1 MPRVLPKILLLA
13 WGEAEPIADALDA
26 LPAQVLPTSIA
37 DAAHRLL
44 DPSVAACVLLLSRP
58 ALSEPHFAPLVR
70 ACSQALGRRQD
81 FRLFVHLEG
90 ITRQELDD
98 LAPSSPALADLLD
111 LVQFS
116 QSERPSG
123 SGDLVE
129 NVAAHIERLPAL
141 LTALQF
147 ERWKQLALALVP
159 LSNLALLLAFVAA
172 WWQMTLHPQAM
183 LESAW
188 LPWILASLGV
198 ICYWSLLALGSFG
211 SSLRTGGFFRIVMA
225 AFPLWLISTIPSSKL
240 VENWAFLLAGL
251 CASILLDSSRRMWAQ
266 SRREHIRLSTPRE
279 GALPLAPGPVVG
291 RRWQMLTTAP
301 LLGGE
306 ARVFISYSHAS
317 PWGKKT
323 ALELH
328 AALKV
333 AGVRSFLDAE
343 DIAEGTSWRHKLQRE
358 MGRATVFV
366 AIQDALTSGRY
377 WPNAELLAA
386 LESQRYCGLP
396 TLIILRHA
404 SLAPQQPP
412 ANLLES
418 LLVQKGAVDPSLLR
432 VIDYQPDTPRHLALG
447 LANFNAVSL
456 LNPALAAILQF
467 ILAPVRI
474 VFSTLGTLGPG
485 FAILAGIAWLIFR
498 SLGVDAA
505 GRLQASGWGVALALL
520 GAYWLGFILRL
531 AFASRFELRAAEAPQ
546 VFWVQLLALAALA
559 WVLWGLAPGLS
570 PLWQVYAGIACGF
583 GFLLACDFIAISLP
597 ASGKSRPRLE

>member
-13 WGEAEPIADALDA
+13 WGEAEGAANALDA
-26 LPAQVLPTSIA
+26 LPAQVLPIPFA

-44 DPSVAACVLLLSRP
+44 DPTAAACVLLLSRP
-58 ALSEPHFAPLVR
+58 ALSDPHFAPLVR
-70 ACSQALGRRQD
+70 ACSQALGQRQEY
-81 FRLFVHLEG
+81 RLFVHLVG
-90 ITRQELDD
+90 ISRQELDD

-116 QSERPSG
+116 RSELPPDIA
-123 SGDLVE
+123 DLVE
-129 NVAAHIERLPAL
+129 NVAAHLERLPAL
-141 LTALQF
+141 MNALQF
-147 ERWKQLALALVP
+147 ERWKQLALGLVP
-159 LSNLALLLAFVAA
+159 LSNLALMLAFIAS
-172 WWQMTLHPQAM
+172 WWQMTLHPQEM
-183 LESAW
+183 LQSAW

-266 SRREHIRLSTPRE
+266 SRREHIHLSTPRE
-279 GALPLAPGPVVG
+279 GALPLAPGPAIG

-306 ARVFISYSHAS
+306 VRVFISYSHAS

-328 AALKV
+328 AALKG

-366 AIQDALTSGRY
+366 AIQDALTCGRY

-386 LESQRYCGLP
+386 LKSQQYCGLP

-404 SLAPQQPP
+404 SLSTQQPP
-412 ANLLES
+412 ATLLES
-418 LLVQKGAVDPSLLR
+418 LLAQKGAVDPTLLR

-447 LANFNAVSL
+447 LANFNAAGL
-456 LNPALAAILQF
+456 LNPALASILQF

-474 VFSTLGTLGPG
+474 GLSSLGAIGPG
-485 FAILAGIAWLIFR
+485 IAILAGAAWLIGQ
-498 SLGVDAA
+498 SLGVEVAA
-505 GRLQASGWGVALALL
+505 RLHASGWGAALALL
-520 GAYWLGFILRL
+520 GAYWLGFVLRL

-546 VFWVQLLALAALA
+546 VFWVQLLALAALG
-559 WVLWGLAPGLS
+559 WVLGGMAPGLQRKS
-570 PLWQVYAGIACGF
+570 AIA
-583 GFLLACDFIAISLP
+583 A
-597 ASGKSRPRLE
+597 RPSEHR